1 MSGSIIEQAA
11 KDVREADLVLVGIG
25 EELDMRK
32 LLEADERYTEL
43 SKSLEEKQLL
53 PYIEK
58 VMLSKIGQEHAE
70 VYRNLAKCLKDKN
83 YFIITL
89 CQDGMIS
96 EAGLNKERIV
106 ETCGAYRKLQCEDGC
121 GKELYE
127 VSDRI
132 LGRAQRYLESGMPEN
147 ADSDELPVCIHCG
160 KPLVFN
166 HVQAAHYV
174 EEGYLDQWG
183 IYQKWLQGSL
193 NKKLC
198 ILELGVGMKYP
209 TVIRWPFEKIVF
221 FNLKSKL
228 YRIHS
233 KLYHTAEEIKERS
246 CGICQK
252 PEEFLKELSNGF

>member
-11 KDVREADLVLVGIG
+11 KDVQEADLVLVGIG

-147 ADSDELPVCIHCG
+147 ADSDELPVCIQIGRASCRER
-160 KPLVFN
+160 VFRA
-166 HVQAAHYV
+166 V
-174 EEGYLDQWG
+174 
-183 IYQKWLQGSL
+183 
-193 NKKLC
+193 
-198 ILELGVGMKYP
+198 
-209 TVIRWPFEKIVF
+209 
-221 FNLKSKL
+221 
-228 YRIHS
+228 
-233 KLYHTAEEIKERS
+233 
-246 CGICQK
+246 
-252 PEEFLKELSNGF
+252 

>member
-1 MSGSIIEQAA
+1 M
-11 KDVREADLVLVGIG
+11 GIG

-32 LLEADERYTEL
+32 RLEADERYVEI

-70 VYRNLAKCLKDKN
+70 IYRNLAKCLKDKN
-83 YFIITL
+83 YFIISL
-89 CQDGMIS
+89 CQDGMIL

-106 ETCGAYRKLQCEDGC
+106 EPCGAYRKLQCEDGC
-121 GKELYE
+121 EKELYE
-127 VSDRI
+127 VPDRI
-132 LGRAQRYLESGMPEN
+132 LGIAQRYLEGGMPEKT
-147 ADSDELPVCIHCG
+147 DSNDLPVCIHCG

-174 EEGYLDQWG
+174 EEGYLDHWG